1 LHHQFYYAII
11 IPRTTKNVNGKRRQN
26 MSNQGN
32 YNEIDSLNIKIV
44 ASGITYVD
52 IPFDTSWRIL
62 PYTVLTSIKKI
73 PTEIAGSSIC
83 EFANGETRVFAP
95 GTSIIIPRN
104 VKHRFT
110 NTVDPHTAVWIHWDV
125 TIDLNL
131 DIFNFCEI
139 PPIIRGENSHK
150 IMECC
155 SVIAQTNVN
164 ELQGIIKVKSLLYS
178 LLDIVLSEC
187 RLLDKYYNFK
197 STYRTYIP
205 IINYIDANLSHKLVL
220 SDIAKFSSCSVS
232 KMQRSFF
239 STFGIPIGDFI
250 IKRRLNQV
258 PRLICSGNMT
268 LKEIAEKIGFTDAF
282 SLSKS
287 FKKCFGVSP
296 REYKSISMQKKL
308 NNP

>member
-1 LHHQFYYAII
+1 
-11 IPRTTKNVNGKRRQN
+11 

-139 PPIIRGENSHK
+139 PPI
-150 IMECC
+150 
-155 SVIAQTNVN
+155 
-164 ELQGIIKVKSLLYS
+164 
-178 LLDIVLSEC
+178 
-187 RLLDKYYNFK
+187 
-197 STYRTYIP
+197 
-205 IINYIDANLSHKLVL
+205 
-220 SDIAKFSSCSVS
+220 
-232 KMQRSFF
+232 
-239 STFGIPIGDFI
+239 GDLI
-250 IKRRLNQV
+250 IKRCLKQAFC
-258 PRLICSGNMT
+258 LIYSGTMT
-268 LKEIAEKIGFTDAF
+268 LIGYNRKKSDF
-282 SLSKS
+282 SML
-287 FKKCFGVSP
+287 F
-296 REYKSISMQKKL
+296 R
-308 NNP
+308 